1 MEPVILSYNAAAHGL
16 DEVARHVVADHLPAR
31 LAAWKQASQARE
43 LVYVATCQRV
53 MWLVWGGKP
62 EDLGELE
69 AQRLEGEAAWRHLL
83 DVATGLE
90 SANLGDR
97 EVPGQ
102 MRDAL
107 EVARQTGAADGE
119 ALAVFEDVIREAQR
133 LRSRVGLADGTVSV
147 ATAALRHLSEALEP
161 GTKVAVVGVGP
172 MSQYLAER
180 LPERGFPVTV
190 VNRTEAK
197 ARGLAEPLGLPV
209 EPLEDL
215 RRDPNGFGAIV
226 TATSAPE
233 PIFTFEAWRGLP
245 KRAHLRLLD
254 LALPPDSEPALERI
268 PWVQRVDLPVFL
280 EATATTK
287 AQRAEAAAKA
297 EPHLLAAVA
306 RLRKRA
312 EERAHKRDR
321 ELASTRLEE
330 AWELLVQEAL
340 GELDETQRES
350 MAQFLQRGRTLAY
363 RALAQSQLPPEVLA
377 LLTRGAPKAPEAGP
391 KAPGTDPNP
400 HPESEAS

>member
-1 MEPVILSYNAAAHGL
+1 MEPVLLSYNAAAHGL
-16 DEVARHVVADHLPAR
+16 DEVGRHVVAEHLPAR
-31 LAAWKQASQARE
+31 LSAWKQATGARE

-62 EDLGELE
+62 EDLGEFE
-69 AQRLEGEAAWRHLL
+69 AQRLEGDALWRHLL
-83 DVATGLE
+83 DVAAGLE

-97 EVPGQ
+97 EIPVQ

-107 EVARQTGAADGE
+107 DLARQTGVADGE

-133 LRSRVGLADGTVSV
+133 LRQKVGLADGTVSV

-161 GTKVAVVGVGP
+161 GAAVAVVGVGP
-172 MSQYLAER
+172 MSAYLAER
-180 LPERGFPVTV
+180 LPERGFAVSV

-197 ARGLAEPLGLPV
+197 AHALADPLGLPV
-209 EPLEDL
+209 RPLEPLL
-215 RRDPNGFGAIV
+215 LDPDGFDAIV

-233 PIFTFEAWRGLP
+233 AIFTFDAWKNLP
-245 KRAHLRLLD
+245 KRPHLRLLD

-287 AQRAEAAAKA
+287 AQRAEAAVKA
-297 EPHLLAAVA
+297 EPHLIAAVA

-312 EERAHKRDR
+312 QERAHKRDL

-330 AWELLVQEAL
+330 AWGLLVDEAL
-340 GELDETQRES
+340 GELDEAQREH
-350 MAQFLQRGRTLAY
+350 MDKFLQRGRTLAY
-363 RALAQSQLPPEVLA
+363 RALAQSQLPQEVLA
-377 LLTRGAPKAPEAGP
+377 LLTRGKPKEAAAG
-391 KAPGTDPNP
+391 GTPSP
-400 HPESEAS
+400 AKPPVPESEAS

>member
-1 MEPVILSYNAAAHGL
+1 MEPVLLSYNASAHGL
-16 DEVARHVVADHLPAR
+16 EEVGRHVVTDHLPAR
-31 LAAWKQASQARE
+31 LSAWRAACGARE

-62 EDLGELE
+62 EDLGEPE
-69 AQRLEGEAAWRHLL
+69 ALRVEGDEAWRHLL
-83 DVATGLE
+83 DVATGLD

-107 EVARQTGAADGE
+107 DVARTTGVADGE

-133 LRSRVGLADGTVSV
+133 LRSRVGLADGTASV
-147 ATAALRHLSEALEP
+147 ATAALRHLTEALDP

-172 MSQYLAER
+172 MSAYLAER

-190 VNRTEAK
+190 VNRTMHK
-197 ARGLAEPLGLPV
+197 ANQLAAPLGLPV
-209 EPLEDL
+209 MPLEDL
-215 RRDPNGFGAIV
+215 QKDPDGFGAIV

-233 PIFTFEAWRGLP
+233 AIFTHDAWKDLP

-280 EATATTK
+280 EATASTK
-287 AQRAEAAAKA
+287 VQRAEAAAKA
-297 EPHLLAAVA
+297 EPHLIAAVA

-312 EERAHKRDR
+312 QERAHKRDL

-330 AWELLVQEAL
+330 AWEALVDEAL
-340 GELDETQRES
+340 GELDEAQRDP
-350 MAQFLQRGRTLAY
+350 MNQFLQRGRTLAY

-377 LLTRGAPKAPEAGP
+377 LLTRGVPKDAAGSAPSPA
-391 KAPGTDPNP
+391 
-400 HPESEAS
+400 PESEAS